1 MNDVPIIL
9 YIELFT
15 RYTNKQ
21 EDQKKENIYKYIQID
36 LIVHPYLRTQ
46 DSFQSTSIKEIVDN
60 VSSIFSRLHVLVV
73 GPGLSRDKI
82 MQDTA
87 KELIKKAREN
97 DMAIV
102 IDADGLFLVQQH
114 PETVQGYKKAVLTP
128 NVVEF
133 KRLCEKMVKS
143 QYLI

>member
-1 MNDVPIIL
+1 
-9 YIELFT
+9 
-15 RYTNKQ
+15 
-21 EDQKKENIYKYIQID
+21 

-46 DSFQSTSIKEIVDN
+46 DNVQSTSIKEIVDN

-102 IDADGLFLVQQH
+102 IDADGLFLVQQY

-133 KRLCEKMVKS
+133 KRLCEKMVNSLLKKNFN
-143 QYLI
+143 I